1 MPKRRCFFR
10 GSSAANLGYVWTII
24 AQREE
29 RLRLFLSECGRR
41 ARVLRDGLLRQPDR
55 IDPSSRFVP
64 GFRYGYG
71 EREARGLKLLRE
83 WLSPE
88 QFAQYDAK
96 SYFEVTG
103 CHSGKRYRISHGTS
117 MNVHEIDG
125 AGCPHVGWCFAPE
138 AYLVACDVMLA
149 QKIALETDERGA
161 LAVAKQFFVSQQADE
176 ICFSITE
183 LWRNPK
189 PMRFLCGARR

>member
-1 MPKRRCFFR
+1 MFGQLLRN
-10 GSSAANLGYVWTII
+10 A
-24 AQREE
+24 E

-71 EREARGLKLLRE
+71 EREARGIKLLRE

-88 QFAQYDAK
+88 QFAQYDAR

-103 CHSGKRYRISHGTS
+103 CHSRKRYRISHG
-117 MNVHEIDG
+117 
-125 AGCPHVGWCFAPE
+125 AGRPRVGLCFAPKG
-138 AYLVACDVMLA
+138 YLVAGDVMLA

-161 LAVAKQFFVSQQADE
+161 LAVANKFFVQ
-176 ICFSITE
+176 TGR
-183 LWRNPK
+183 RNT
-189 PMRFLCGARR
+189 LLHH

>member
-1 MPKRRCFFR
+1 MSRQPLRNAK
-10 GSSAANLGYVWTII
+10 
-24 AQREE
+24 E

-71 EREARGLKLLRE
+71 EREARGIKLLRE

-88 QFAQYDAK
+88 QFAQYDAN

-103 CHSGKRYRISHGTS
+103 RHSGKRYRISHGTS
-117 MNVHEIDG
+117 MNIHELDG
-125 AGCPHVGWCFAPE
+125 AGRPHVGWCFAPKGH
-138 AYLVACDVMLA
+138 LVAGDVMLA
-149 QKIALETDERGA
+149 QKTALETDERGA
-161 LAVAKQFFVSQQADE
+161 LAVA
-176 ICFSITE
+176 
-183 LWRNPK
+183 N
-189 PMRFLCGARR
+189 RFIVLTGPRKYASTY

>member
-1 MPKRRCFFR
+1 MFGQLLRN
-10 GSSAANLGYVWTII
+10 A
-24 AQREE
+24 E

-71 EREARGLKLLRE
+71 EREARGIKLLRE

-88 QFAQYDAK
+88 QFAQYDAR

-103 CHSGKRYRISHGTS
+103 CRSGTRYRISHGTS
-117 MNVHEIDG
+117 MNIHELDG
-125 AGCPHVGWCFAPE
+125 AGHPHVGWCFAPKGH
-138 AYLVACDVMLA
+138 LVAGDVMLA

-161 LAVAKQFFVSQQADE
+161 LTVA
-176 ICFSITE
+176 
-183 LWRNPK
+183 N
-189 PMRFLCGARR
+189 RFPV

>member
-1 MPKRRCFFR
+1 MFR
-10 GSSAANLGYVWTII
+10 QLLRYAK
-24 AQREE
+24 E

-41 ARVLRDGLLRQPDR
+41 ARVLRNSLRRQPNR

-64 GFRYGYG
+64 GFCYGYWK
-71 EREARGLKLLRE
+71 REARGFELLKE

-117 MNVHEIDG
+117 MNIHELDS
-125 AGCPHVGWCFAPE
+125 AGRPRVGWCFAPKG
-138 AYLVACDVMLA
+138 YLVAGDVMLA

-161 LAVAKQFFVSQQADE
+161 LAVANRFFVP
-176 ICFSITE
+176 TGP
-183 LWRNPK
+183 RNT
-189 PMRFLCGARR
+189 LLQH